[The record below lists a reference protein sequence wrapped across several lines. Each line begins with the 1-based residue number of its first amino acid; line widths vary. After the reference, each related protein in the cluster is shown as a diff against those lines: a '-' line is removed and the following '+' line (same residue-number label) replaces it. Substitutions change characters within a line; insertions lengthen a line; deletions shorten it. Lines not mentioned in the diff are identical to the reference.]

1 MAINLETLQV
11 KAKQQLKDLDIELSK
26 YKYFN
31 DIEAKTKVKKT
42 HIALGG
48 ASILFIMVFF
58 NLAGGLIT
66 NTIGWLYPAYASF
79 KAIET
84 PGTADDKQWLTYW
97 TVFGFVQTVEYF
109 ADVILYWFPF
119 WYTFK
124 VLFFLWLALPQF
136 RGAEFLYSRFLR
148 PVLLKAEPNIDTRL
162 RNASSEASSV
172 FSGAKQE

>member
-1 MAINLETLQV
+1 MAINLESLQV

-26 YKYFN
+26 YKFLN
-31 DIEAKTKVKKT
+31 DIEAKTKVQKT

-84 PGTADDKQWLTYW
+84 PGKDDDTQWLTYW
-97 TVFGFVQTVEYF
+97 TVFGFVQTIEYF
-109 ADVILYWFPF
+109 ADILLYWFPF

-124 VLFFLWLALPQF
+124 VLLFLWLALPQF
-136 RGAEFLYSRFLR
+136 RGAEFLYNRFLR
-148 PVLLKAEPNIDTRL
+148 PVLIRAQPNIDSKL
-162 RNASSEASSV
+162 HNASAEVSSV
-172 FSGAKQE
+172 FNGAKQD

>member
-11 KAKQQLKDLDIELSK
+11 KAKQQLKDLDVELSK

-48 ASILFIMVFF
+48 AAILFIMVFF

-79 KAIET
+79 KAIES
-84 PGTADDKQWLTYW
+84 PGKADDTQWLTYW
-97 TVFGFVQTVEYF
+97 TVFGFVQTLEYF
-109 ADVILYWFPF
+109 ADVLLYWFPF

-136 RGAEFLYSRFLR
+136 RGAEFLYGRFLR
-148 PVLLKAEPNIDTRL
+148 PVLLKAQPDIDTRL